1 MNLDDFYNEDL
12 APIFDALAIA
22 KRKKYMRRWCKMCG
36 VKWKRDIDYS
46 NPMVHVEFML
56 CDIRNQAMLA
66 QPESRQM
73 FYDMLTPEELDIYLN
88 SVDDKGNRYADIET
102 PETMVK
108 LERDLK
114 KATKFFKQKGA
125 NC

>member
-1 MNLDDFYNEDL
+1 MNADDFYNEDL
-12 APIFDALAIA
+12 APVFDALAIA

-36 VKWKRDIDYS
+36 VKWKREIDYS

-66 QPESRQM
+66 QPDSRHL
-73 FYDMLTPEELDIYLN
+73 FYEMLTPEELEIYLN
-88 SVDDKGNRYADIET
+88 SVDDKGNKYTDIET
-102 PETMVK
+102 PDTMVK